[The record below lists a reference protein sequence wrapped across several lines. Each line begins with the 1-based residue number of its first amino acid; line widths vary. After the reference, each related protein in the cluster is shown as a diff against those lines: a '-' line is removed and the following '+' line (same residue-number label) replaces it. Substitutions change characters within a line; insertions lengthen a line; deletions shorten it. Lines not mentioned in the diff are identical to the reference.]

1 VSLTELLHEYGY
13 LAILVGTFAE
23 GETILIMGGFA
34 AHQGYLALPWVMVC
48 AFAGSLCGDQL
59 AFFAGRR
66 YGGALLTRFPRLR
79 PGVERATALL
89 ARRGT
94 PLLLG
99 FRFIYGIR
107 NVVPLAAG
115 LSPIPFGRF
124 VLLNAAGAA
133 TWSAGVGVAGYAFG
147 HAFTRLLDRAR
158 TFEEHALSVIAV
170 AGLLVA
176 GGHFILSR
184 VRRVQGRREKR

>member
-1 VSLTELLHEYGY
+1 MSLTELLHEYGY

-34 AHQGYLALPWVMVC
+34 AHQGYLALPWVMVS
-48 AFAGSLCGDQL
+48 AFVGSLCGDQL

-66 YGGALLTRFPRLR
+66 YGAALLARFPRLR
-79 PGVERATALL
+79 PGVDRATALV

-107 NVVPLAAG
+107 NLVPIAAG
-115 LSPIPFGRF
+115 VEPHPVRPLR
-124 VLLNAAGAA
+124 AAQ
-133 TWSAGVGVAGYAFG
+133 
-147 HAFTRLLDRAR
+147 RAIR
-158 TFEEHALSVIAV
+158 N
-170 AGLLVA
+170 
-176 GGHFILSR
+176 
-184 VRRVQGRREKR
+184 